1 MSNTHTHTRAS
12 QMAEWRDP
20 ATEVGDI
27 EHLISLGPVQP
38 RNIEFKGTDVLVSG
52 QIKRLRFQEA
62 WYTGRPWLEYS
73 VAQDVV
79 CCFYCRLFQP
89 QVNGEETNVVIC
101 SLSVLVTPIML
112 NYQRS
117 EISTQF
123 TRTWW
128 GFLNVAEQD
137 RIESVINKAK
147 RYG

>member
-1 MSNTHTHTRAS
+1 M
-12 QMAEWRDP
+12 
-20 ATEVGDI
+20 
-27 EHLISLGPVQP
+27 
-38 RNIEFKGTDVLVSG
+38 
-52 QIKRLRFQEA
+52 
-62 WYTGRPWLEYS
+62 
-73 VAQDVV
+73 
-79 CCFYCRLFQP
+79 
-89 QVNGEETNVVIC
+89 NGEETNVVIC